1 MVGLDLLGG
10 SFTAGLESQS
20 GASRPPRSEISWT
33 GVWRESPYL
42 AQLQLGDGI
51 ATGPRPRSVRGV
63 ALSNSP
69 WIRPAIMGSVPFGGQ
84 LGQGWTVE
92 AYRGGRLIGYD
103 SVNALGRF
111 SFDVPIEYG
120 ENPVD
125 FVAYGPFGEM
135 REFNQTYRLRPS
147 GIRAGHLEYG
157 LSLGACRTERCEA
170 NGNLDLRYGLST
182 RWTLRAG
189 MDRFWRDSLGALTHP
204 YAGVVGTITNSLQV
218 EAEAIANAALRGI
231 VRFEPS
237 INFQLQAEVNRFARG
252 VEAPILTPEGRL
264 GQVTLSAFWRPT
276 HGSGANYVEASVD
289 RIAAVS
295 GDLLSTRLGGSYQK
309 SNVRVLPA
317 IRVQRQVSALGPTAS
332 QTFVGF
338 NSIVLPQPSLGP
350 LLGRFTARTTFELQ
364 TGVGAS
370 SASAFLGLPLSRWF
384 RVEAGATWFRGGRG
398 AGFQMLGALE
408 LPTVRSYTT
417 VTAGAGGQ
425 PLATQFVSGSAIYN
439 PARHGVDFS
448 GTAARARGGL
458 TGRVFLDANANGVFD
473 RGEEPLAGVRVIV
486 GQVFATSDSSGTYH
500 AWDVLPYEPTM
511 VTVDST
517 TLASPLWVPAYAVAQ
532 VEPSPNRYRQ
542 FDVPV
547 LPGGV
552 LEGRV
557 LMPGGAAAQGG
568 LVLVLSHP
576 ASGERRVV
584 TTFGDGSFYAMGL
597 RPGDWEIAVDPRT
610 LGALQ
615 LAADAVRFHLDPD
628 PDGDSVDGVTIPLR

>member
-1 MVGLDLLGG
+1 MTRERLRRAALLLCALALALVCPLAAQAPAPEAVLVELQLGRIANRTVEAYRVGDAALVPLGQFLDLAEIQAARRADGGVEATVQPGNVRLAVDPASRTLRLGDQRYALGADRLVVTATDLYLDTRTLASAFSLDWDVSWPDLQVTVVEPATLPVARRLRREAMMRAQLASTDGPAGTGLRLGLERPPVNGLVMDYSILAPSSGVESGAYSAMVGLDLLGG

-147 GIRAGHLEYG
+147 GIRANRLEYG
-157 LSLGACRTERCEA
+157 LSLGACRTERCDA

-189 MDRFWRDSLGALTHP
+189 MDRFWRDSLDALTHP
-204 YAGVVGTITNSLQV
+204 YAGVVGTVTNSLQV

-252 VEAPILTPEGRL
+252 VEAPILTPAGRL
-264 GQVTLSAFWRPT
+264 SQVTLSAFWRPT
-276 HGSGANYVEASVD
+276 QGSGANYVEASVD

-295 GDLLSTRLGGSYQK
+295 GDLLSTRLGGSYQR

-317 IRVQRQVSALGPTAS
+317 IRVQRQVSGLGPTS
-332 QTFVGF
+332 TQTYLGF
-338 NSIVLPQPSLGP
+338 NSLMLPQPSLGP
-350 LLGRFTARTTFELQ
+350 LLGRFTARTSLELLAG
-364 TGVGAS
+364 TGVS

-398 AGFQMLGALE
+398 AGVQM
-408 LPTVRSYTT
+408 
-417 VTAGAGGQ
+417 
-425 PLATQFVSGSAIYN
+425 
-439 PARHGVDFS
+439 
-448 GTAARARGGL
+448 
-458 TGRVFLDANANGVFD
+458 
-473 RGEEPLAGVRVIV
+473 
-486 GQVFATSDSSGTYH
+486 
-500 AWDVLPYEPTM
+500 
-511 VTVDST
+511 
-517 TLASPLWVPAYAVAQ
+517 
-532 VEPSPNRYRQ
+532 
-542 FDVPV
+542 
-547 LPGGV
+547 
-552 LEGRV
+552 
-557 LMPGGAAAQGG
+557 
-568 LVLVLSHP
+568 
-576 ASGERRVV
+576 
-584 TTFGDGSFYAMGL
+584 
-597 RPGDWEIAVDPRT
+597 
-610 LGALQ
+610 
-615 LAADAVRFHLDPD
+615 
-628 PDGDSVDGVTIPLR
+628 